1 MRRPYRS
8 PTVTLLALLA
18 AVFLVQRFAGDVRG
32 LLSLSLPVTRQPWTL
47 VTTVYAH
54 DGVGHLLT
62 NAVGVAVLGVGIE
75 RATTHLRFHAFFL
88 GTGALSALAEVTA
101 RGLLGRQVAV
111 VGASGAVLALFGY
124 AMVGNPLSRSLLTR
138 VGIGPGGEAALFVGL
153 AGLITVAAAGPRI
166 AFVAHF
172 TGLLAGIAAGRRRL
186 LAVTADRTN
195 AGRDGTV
202 RDGE

>member
-54 DGVGHLLT
+54 DGVSHLLT
-62 NAVGVAVLGVGIE
+62 NAVGVAVLGIGIE
-75 RATTHLRFHAFFL
+75 RTTTHLRFHAFFL

-124 AMVGNPLSRSLLTR
+124 AMVGNPLSRSLLAR

-153 AGLITVAAAGPRI
+153 AGLITVAAAAPRV

-186 LAVTADRTN
+186 LAIATDRTD
-195 AGRDGTV
+195 AGEGTV

>member
-1 MRRPYRS
+1 MRRPHRS

-18 AVFLVQRFAGDVRG
+18 AVFLVQRLAGDVRG

-54 DGVGHLLT
+54 DSLGHLLT

-75 RATTHLRFHAFFL
+75 RATAHLRFHTFFL
-88 GTGALSALAEVTA
+88 GTGVLSALAEVTA

-124 AMVGNPLSRSLLTR
+124 AMVG
-138 VGIGPGGEAALFVGL
+138 
-153 AGLITVAAAGPRI
+153 
-166 AFVAHF
+166 
-172 TGLLAGIAAGRRRL
+172 
-186 LAVTADRTN
+186 
-195 AGRDGTV
+195 
-202 RDGE
+202 